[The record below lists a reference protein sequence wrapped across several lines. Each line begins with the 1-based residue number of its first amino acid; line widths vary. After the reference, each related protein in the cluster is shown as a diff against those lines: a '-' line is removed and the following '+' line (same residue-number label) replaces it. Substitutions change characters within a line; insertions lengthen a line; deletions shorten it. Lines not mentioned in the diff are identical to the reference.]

1 MIEIA
6 AIFRFSITRIKLF
19 TPGLSSFFK
28 HFLLYLN
35 LEFSFSE
42 LNCNDFN
49 LERPELFCLVMSV
62 ISVIS
67 VMTVISVML
76 ALLVMSALPVMSII

>member
-1 MIEIA
+1 MVEIA
-6 AIFRFSITRIKLF
+6 TICMFAITRIKLF

-35 LEFSFSE
+35 IEFLFSDR
-42 LNCNDFN
+42 NCNDFA
-49 LERPELFCLVMSV
+49 LERPELFNLGMSV

-67 VMTVISVML
+67 VMSVMSVRS
-76 ALLVMSALPVMSII
+76 ALPVMSALPVISII